1 MIGQTEINRDL
12 IRWLDRAT
20 ADLPGEVRETVRDEI
35 SAHYEDAVAEHR
47 ERGLTAEVA
56 HRAAIAELGDAGET
70 ASGLCETHLAE
81 RSYTRAMIIST
92 AFPVVYMLVEMKTN
106 LSWAAFDFIFCAAI
120 LFPTLYVLRAFKRLL
135 VGRYLLTP
143 EDWIFPLLNGAIV
156 MLCVPRMLPFLLG
169 REGLSLE
176 YTTNVIAEAPWS
188 LDALLML
195 AACGGMA
202 LSGLSCILLSD
213 RLAKLED
220 GLFGLRRALRY
231 TLLLTGVGMVAFLV
245 GLLAKAYVFGS
256 LTNLLTI
263 FAFLLTNTLWTLLF
277 FRAVYQPAA
286 HPMQTA

>member
-1 MIGQTEINRDL
+1 MTGKIEINQDL

-20 ADLPGEVRETVRDEI
+20 SDLPGEVREMVRDEI

-47 ERGLTAEVA
+47 ERGLTSEVA

-81 RSYTRAMIIST
+81 RSYVRAMIISA
-92 AFPVVYMLVEMKTN
+92 AFPIVYLLLEMKTN
-106 LSWAAFDFIFCAAI
+106 LSWAAYDFIFCAAI
-120 LFPTLYVLRAFKRLL
+120 LFPSLYVLRAFKRLL
-135 VGRYLLTP
+135 VGRYLFTP
-143 EDWIFPLLNGAIV
+143 TDWLFPLLNGAIV
-156 MLCVPRMLPFLLG
+156 MLCVPRMIPFLLG
-169 REGLSLE
+169 REALPFE
-176 YTTNVIAEAPWS
+176 HFTKFIVEAPWS
-188 LDALLML
+188 LDTLLML

-220 GLFGLRRALRY
+220 GLFGLRRPLRY
-231 TLLLTGVGMVAFLV
+231 TLLLTGVGMVGFLV
-245 GLLAKAYVFGS
+245 GILAKAYVFGS

-277 FRAVYQPAA
+277 FRSVYRPLP
-286 HPMQTA
+286 HPVQMA